1 MQIYVVNVAQLVEH
15 QVVALR
21 VVGSIPTVH
30 PNIKFKDFQQMFTQN
45 SPATLGLLFILFGLS
60 LITRDLPMILRIMS
74 GIIIMFTGFWL
85 LAKSHHGQ
93 SFYFL
98 SGEKE
103 PQEGSSKDRYSLFFA
118 SKKIDL
124 TTLDTTKA
132 QDIVIEGVSSS
143 VKVLIDPAKPIKI
156 TADASLASVRFPDE
170 TMITLGTYTYRTPGF
185 EEQPQVHVY
194 IKATLSEI
202 KIKNI

>member
-1 MQIYVVNVAQLVEH
+1 
-15 QVVALR
+15 
-21 VVGSIPTVH
+21 
-30 PNIKFKDFQQMFTQN
+30 MFGNN

-60 LITRDLPMILRIMS
+60 LITRDLPMILRIMT

-85 LAKSHHGQ
+85 LAKSHHGK

-98 SGEKE
+98 SSEKE
-103 PQEGSSKDRYSLFFA
+103 TDLTDGILKDKYSLFFA
-118 SKKIDL
+118 SKKINLSTIDA
-124 TTLDTTKA
+124 T
-132 QDIVIEGVSSS
+132 QPYDIVIEGVCSSIT
-143 VKVLIDPAKPIKI
+143 VLIDPSKPIKI

-170 TMITLGTYTYRTPGF
+170 TLITLGTYTYRTRGA

>member
-1 MQIYVVNVAQLVEH
+1 
-15 QVVALR
+15 
-21 VVGSIPTVH
+21 
-30 PNIKFKDFQQMFTQN
+30 MFSNN

-60 LITRDLPMILRIMS
+60 LITRDLPMILRIMT

-98 SGEKE
+98 SSEKE
-103 PQEGSSKDRYSLFFA
+103 SLSSDGVLKDRYSLFFA
-118 SKKIDL
+118 SKKINLASIDCS
-124 TTLDTTKA
+124 K
-132 QDIVIEGVSSS
+132 QHDIVIEGVCSSI
-143 VKVLIDPAKPIKI
+143 KILLDPAKPIKI
-156 TADASLASVRFPDE
+156 TADSSLASVRFPDE

-194 IKATLSEI
+194 IKGTLSEI